1 MMDGTRLDILF
12 DRALLDLLSDRIVA
26 ALKTRARSALVLFS
40 GTDLGLEPAI
50 RALAALAD
58 AGWRFDIR
66 RSRKARALITPERL
80 RTAGGGALV
89 PALADADDRPDD
101 TDLIDPETVLARH
114 SVVIVPTLSIALAAR
129 TALGLA
135 DSDVSQLLAGAI
147 ERDMRIVAAR
157 DGCCPASRERI
168 ARGLTANAA
177 YREMASGHLGRLEA
191 YGIELA
197 WAARLDQAVAGTRA
211 AAPASASARPVSH
224 PQNTTAGV
232 FGWTAAKAVAG
243 EELRIGRGVLV
254 TPLAAEELKAR
265 HVRLVRE

>member
-1 MMDGTRLDILF
+1 MDRGRLDILF
-12 DRALLDLLSDRIVA
+12 DRAVVDLLSDRIVA

-50 RALAALAD
+50 RALSALAD

-89 PALADADDRPDD
+89 PALADADDRPDNM
-101 TDLIDPETVLARH
+101 DLIDPETVLARH

-147 ERDMRIVAAR
+147 ERNMRIVAAR

-191 YGIELA
+191 YGIELT

-211 AAPASASARPVSH
+211 PASTDVRPAAE
-224 PQNTTAGV
+224 PQTNTAGV

-243 EELRIGRGVLV
+243 EELRLSRNVLV